1 VTVPA
6 LRNGTSLPALPLLA
20 VGLALIA
27 VAPALTEQS
36 PRQLAPP
43 QLATGSAVQPFDA
56 TSLREPVEIGK
67 QGVVQ
72 AGDDPA
78 YAQPDFDDSK
88 WLPVN
93 AKSRLSEYFPFS
105 QSPVVWLRLHI
116 KVASGDTH
124 LALQAYS
131 ISRAFEVY
139 VNGEK
144 LIVSGQVEPYVAYT
158 RDARLIARIPEN
170 QLRAGTLVIAI
181 RARAPRTMW
190 TSAAPG
196 FMGAMLTLGE
206 ESTLKDAN
214 LLSMIGENAVSF
226 FTNLLALGVGLVALA
241 LFLSQRQRKEYL
253 WIFILGILNAAILPL
268 MVISVIRNLPANWFI
283 AYEILRFATNLA
295 MILMVRA
302 FLRKP
307 FGWLLLLSSA
317 FCCFLAYGCEVAYLY
332 GALPYSFAVFE
343 VIPIAIVFAVVL
355 PILLFRQL
363 RRGDREA
370 GILLIPFFLYSLG
383 VYGFLAARLLQQ
395 VPPLRSAALHA
406 EQLVFGIP
414 LGLLTVGLG
423 DLGILSF
430 YFSLAIIIVLRSA
443 RVSRQQGILE
453 GEMAAARELQQVI
466 LSEQIG
472 AVPGFTVES
481 EYWPAREVGGDFF
494 QIIPSR
500 IDGSL
505 LIVAGDVT
513 GKGLKAGMLVAVLV
527 GAIRTA
533 ADANVDPE
541 SLLRTLNKRLLG
553 RGDAQATCLAL
564 TIGKNGEATL
574 ANAGHLPPYLN
585 GEPVAMEGAL
595 PLGMIEGAE
604 FSVMHF
610 QLKSGDKL
618 VLMSDGIVEAMDT
631 DGNLFGFERVH
642 QLLRTATTPAEVA
655 GAAQSFGQ
663 EDDISVISITRTAVL
678 ESSHAL

>member
-1 VTVPA
+1 M
-6 LRNGTSLPALPLLA
+6 
-20 VGLALIA
+20 
-27 VAPALTEQS
+27 
-36 PRQLAPP
+36 
-43 QLATGSAVQPFDA
+43 DA
-56 TSLREPVEIGK
+56 TSLREPVQIGT

-72 AGDDPA
+72 EGDDPA
-78 YAQPDFDDSK
+78 YAQPGFDDSK

-93 AKSRLSEYFPFS
+93 AKSRLSDYFPS
-105 QSPVVWLRLHI
+105 SHAPVVWLRLHI

-124 LALQAYS
+124 LALQAYG

-144 LIVSGQVEPYVAYT
+144 LIASGQVEPYVAYT

-170 QLRAGTLVIAI
+170 QLRAGILVIAI
-181 RARAPRTMW
+181 RARAPRTTW
-190 TSAAPG
+190 TSDAPG
-196 FMGAMLTLGE
+196 FRGTMLTLGE
-206 ESTLKDAN
+206 ESTLKDKN
-214 LLSMIGENAVSF
+214 MLSVIGENAVNF
-226 FTNLLALGVGLVALA
+226 LTDLLAVGVGLVALA
-241 LFLSQRQRKEYL
+241 LFLSQRQRREYL
-253 WIFILGILNAAILPL
+253 WLFLLGILVAAMLPL
-268 MVISVIRNLPANWFI
+268 LVISVLRNVPASWFI
-283 AYEILRFATNLA
+283 AYEIFRFATNLA
-295 MILMVRA
+295 MILMIRA

-307 FGWLLLLSSA
+307 FGWLLLLSMA

-332 GALPYSFAVFE
+332 GALPYSFAIFE
-343 VIPIAIVFAVVL
+343 VVPIAIVFAIVL

-370 GILLIPFFLYSLG
+370 GILLIPFFFYSLG

-395 VPPLRSAALHA
+395 IPPLRGAALHA
-406 EQLVFGIP
+406 EQIVFGIP
-414 LGLLTVGLG
+414 LGTFTVGLG

-430 YFSLAIIIVLRSA
+430 YLSLAVIIVLRSA

-453 GEMAAARELQQVI
+453 GEMAAAREVQQI
-466 LSEQIG
+466 IFSEQIE

-481 EYWPAREVGGDFF
+481 EYRPAREVGGDFF
-494 QIIPSR
+494 QIIPSA

-513 GKGLKAGMLVAVLV
+513 GKGLKAGMLVAVLI
-527 GAIRTA
+527 GAIRTV
-533 ADANVDPE
+533 ADASVDPE
-541 SLLRTLNKRLLG
+541 SLLHTLNRRLLG

-564 TIGKNGEATL
+564 TIEKNGEARL

-585 GEPVAMEGAL
+585 GEPLAMEGAL

-610 QLKSGDKL
+610 QLKTGDKL

-631 DGNLFGFERVH
+631 NGNLLGFERVRE
-642 QLLRTATTPAEVA
+642 LLRTATTPAEVA
-655 GAAQSFGQ
+655 SAAQSFGQ

-678 ESSHAL
+678 EPSHA